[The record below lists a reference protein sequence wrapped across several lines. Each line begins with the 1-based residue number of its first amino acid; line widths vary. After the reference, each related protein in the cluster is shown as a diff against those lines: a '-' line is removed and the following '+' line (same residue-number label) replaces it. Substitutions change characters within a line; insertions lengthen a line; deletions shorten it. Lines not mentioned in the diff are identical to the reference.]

1 MAEVIHLQ
9 SVLRARRK
17 QREQEHIHR
26 CVEILGQ
33 SLRVHLAEL
42 AHAPEAEWMVR
53 AGKIR
58 KLSELLE
65 YATGLL

>member
-1 MAEVIHLQ
+1 MAEVIHLGAVRQ
-9 SVLRARRK
+9 ARRR
-17 QREQEHIHR
+17 QQEQEQIHL
-26 CVEILGQ
+26 CVEIINR
-33 SLRVHLAEL
+33 SLQAQLTEL
-42 AHAPEAEWMVR
+42 SCAPEEEWTVR

>member
-9 SVLRARRK
+9 SLLRARRK

-33 SLRVHLAEL
+33 SLQARLAEL
-42 AHAPEAEWMVR
+42 AHAPEEEWVLR
-53 AGKIR
+53 ASKIR
-58 KLSELLE
+58 KLSEVLE

>member
-1 MAEVIHLQ
+1 MAEVIHFHDA
-9 SVLRARRK
+9 LRARRK

-26 CVEILGQ
+26 CVGLIGQ
-33 SLRVHLAEL
+33 SLQLQLTEL
-42 AHAPEAEWMVR
+42 HQAPEAEWGVR

>member
-1 MAEVIHLQ
+1 MAEVIHLRAVRQ
-9 SVLRARRK
+9 ARRK
-17 QREQEHIHR
+17 QREQEHLHL
-26 CVEILGQ
+26 CVEILGH
-33 SLRVHLAEL
+33 SLQAQLAEL
-42 AHAPEAEWMVR
+42 AHAPEQEWAMR

>member
-9 SVLRARRK
+9 SILQARRK

-33 SLRVHLAEL
+33 SLGVHIAEL
-42 AHAPEAEWMVR
+42 AQAPEAEWMVR
-53 AGKIR
+53 ASKIR

>member
-9 SVLRARRK
+9 SILRARRK
-17 QREQEHIHR
+17 QREQEHLHR
-26 CVEILGQ
+26 CVEILEA
-33 SLRVHLAEL
+33 SLQAHLADF
-42 AHAPEAEWMVR
+42 AQAPEAEWLVR

-65 YATGLL
+65 YATGLI

>member
-9 SVLRARRK
+9 SILRARRK
-17 QREQEHIHR
+17 QREQEHLHR

-33 SLRVHLAEL
+33 SLQTHLADL
-42 AHAPEAEWMVR
+42 AHAPEGEWVAR
-53 AGKIR
+53 ASKIR

-65 YATGLL
+65 YATGLI

>member
-1 MAEVIHLQ
+1 MAEVIHLRAARQ
-9 SVLRARRK
+9 ARRR
-17 QREQEHIHR
+17 QREQEQIHL

-33 SLRVHLAEL
+33 SLQAHIVEL
-42 AHAPEAEWMVR
+42 SSAPEEEWAVR
-53 AGKIR
+53 ASKIR

>member
-1 MAEVIHLQ
+1 MAEVIHLRAVRQ
-9 SVLRARRK
+9 ARRK
-17 QREQEHIHR
+17 QQEQEHIHL

-33 SLRVHLAEL
+33 SLQARLAEL
-42 AHAPEAEWMVR
+42 SCAPEEEWAVR

>member
-1 MAEVIHLQ
+1 MAEVIHLRAARQ
-9 SVLRARRK
+9 ARRR
-17 QREQEHIHR
+17 QREQEQIHL

-33 SLRVHLAEL
+33 SLQAHLAEL
-42 AHAPEAEWMVR
+42 SHAPEEEWTVR
-53 AGKIR
+53 ASKIR

>member
-9 SVLRARRK
+9 AVLHARRK

-33 SLRVHLAEL
+33 SLQLHLAEL
-42 AHAPEAEWMVR
+42 TRAPEEEWLVR
-53 AGKIR
+53 TGKIR

-65 YATGLL
+65 YTTSLL